1 MQRGMQAETQITE
14 VCSQA
19 LDRNTDAE
27 RYAGR
32 NTDVQRYAG
41 RHWTET
47 LMQRGMQA
55 ETQMYRG
62 MQVCRQDQVPHR
74 KT

>member
-1 MQRGMQAETQITE
+1 MR
-14 VCSQA
+14 QA
-19 LDRNTDAE
+19 LDKNTDAE

-32 NTDVQRYAG
+32 NTDAQRYAA

-55 ETQMYRG
+55 GT
-62 MQVCRQDQVPHR
+62 RQKH
-74 KT
+74 